1 MIESQLSKFLA
12 VGIFC
17 TGLNYLSFLFLFKL
31 ADVNFLIA
39 SSAGYL
45 FGLLFGYSLNR
56 SWTFKSNISSITIKI
71 SYFLMYVFSLVTGLV
86 MLNMLVVKLNLLT
99 EIANIIVIG
108 YTTILNFLGIKFLVF
123 KK

>member
-1 MIESQLSKFLA
+1 
-12 VGIFC
+12 
-17 TGLNYLSFLFLFKL
+17 
-31 ADVNFLIA
+31 
-39 SSAGYL
+39 
-45 FGLLFGYSLNR
+45 
-56 SWTFKSNISSITIKI
+56 
-71 SYFLMYVFSLVTGLV
+71 MYVFSLVTGLV